1 MDKDMDDFE
10 TASLE
15 GGPVP
20 LYPLYSVN
28 PQPNSRTDNLS
39 CSKNDQFCYL
49 CQYTQET
56 GLATDIRDHIRVL
69 ARRGYELT
77 RIVAAVSR
85 IYKNELQ
92 AHTVHVTQNG
102 NEVNSPVWSKDS
114 ITTHLL
120 MSTEFQDTIFYKN
133 YIGNVFQHM
142 IKRQVDRTLREDGSI
157 DESARKNLLESIFA
171 MGRWRGLSTIPESS
185 SDVQRAGKKTKH

>member
-1 MDKDMDDFE
+1 MEDAFDA
-10 TASLE
+10 ASLE
-15 GGPVP
+15 GGPAP
-20 LYPLYSVN
+20 LLPLYSVN

-69 ARRGYELT
+69 ARRGYELP
-77 RIVAAVSR
+77 RIVSAVST

-92 AHTVHVTQNG
+92 AHAVHVTQNG
-102 NEVNSPVWSKDS
+102 NEVKCPSWSKES

-120 MSTEFQDTIFYKN
+120 MSSEFQDSIFYRN

-142 IKRQVDRTLREDGSI
+142 IRRQVDRTLKEDGSI
-157 DESARKNLLESIFA
+157 DEAARKTLLESIFA
-171 MGRWRGLSTIPESS
+171 MGRWRGAI
-185 SDVQRAGKKTKH
+185 SDSNSDTPKAGKKTKR

>member
-1 MDKDMDDFE
+1 MDDFE

-69 ARRGYELT
+69 AGSVRASAYCCCRL
-77 RIVAAVSR
+77 SD
-85 IYKNELQ
+85 LQ
-92 AHTVHVTQNG
+92 ERASSAHRPRH
-102 NEVNSPVWSKDS
+102 
-114 ITTHLL
+114 
-120 MSTEFQDTIFYKN
+120 
-133 YIGNVFQHM
+133 
-142 IKRQVDRTLREDGSI
+142 
-157 DESARKNLLESIFA
+157 
-171 MGRWRGLSTIPESS
+171 PE
-185 SDVQRAGKKTKH
+185 

>member
-39 CSKNDQFCYL
+39 CSKNYQFCYL

-69 ARRGYELT
+69 ARRGYELP

-85 IYKNELQ
+85 IYKNELKR
-92 AHTVHVTQNG
+92 TPST
-102 NEVNSPVWSKDS
+102 SPRMEMKS
-114 ITTHLL
+114 IV
-120 MSTEFQDTIFYKN
+120 QCGPK
-133 YIGNVFQHM
+133 
-142 IKRQVDRTLREDGSI
+142 
-157 DESARKNLLESIFA
+157 
-171 MGRWRGLSTIPESS
+171 IPSPPIY
-185 SDVQRAGKKTKH
+185 